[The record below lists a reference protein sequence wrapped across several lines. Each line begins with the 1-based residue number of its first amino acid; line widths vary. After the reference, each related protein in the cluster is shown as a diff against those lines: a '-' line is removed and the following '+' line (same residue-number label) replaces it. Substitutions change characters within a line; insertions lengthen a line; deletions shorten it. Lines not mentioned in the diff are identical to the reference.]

1 MLAYT
6 IGVFMIGTGLA
17 LRHPRTAAL
26 ADFAGLER
34 SCGAAAR
41 SLQRRVADLD
51 SDGGR
56 ALLRGVVLLR
66 RIADAVA
73 AHGGFLRGRSD

>member
-1 MLAYT
+1 MCNFILLPAVSSFEMLAYT

-34 SCGAAAR
+34 SCGAAA
-41 SLQRRVADLD
+41 
-51 SDGGR
+51 
-56 ALLRGVVLLR
+56 
-66 RIADAVA
+66 
-73 AHGGFLRGRSD
+73 HGGFLRGRSD